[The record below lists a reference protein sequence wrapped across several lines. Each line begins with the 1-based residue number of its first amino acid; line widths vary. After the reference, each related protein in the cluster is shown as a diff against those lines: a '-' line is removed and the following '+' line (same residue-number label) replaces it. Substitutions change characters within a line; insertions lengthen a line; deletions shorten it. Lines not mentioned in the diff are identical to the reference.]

1 MSAPESYNLRP
12 RETLSMRTRDGV
24 RLDADLYRPDTDGPF
39 PVLLMRQPY
48 GRAIAST
55 VSNAHPTWY
64 ARHGYIVVIQDV
76 RGCGTSEGEFDLLA
90 QELDDGFDAIAWAAG
105 LPGATGEVGMYGF
118 SYQGMAQV
126 FAAGS
131 GAPALKTI
139 CPAMIAYDVYE
150 HFAYEGGA
158 LRLELVMA
166 WAVQV
171 AAETAHRRRD
181 AEAHQALFAASRSL
195 PLDGKTPARPEVI
208 ERHAADSHYDD
219 WVSNPKPG
227 PYWERISPKT
237 AARSIDLPALHIGG
251 WFDALL
257 PGTLACHR
265 DWAARC
271 RRPQRLA
278 IGPWVHIP
286 WSPKAGDR
294 DYGPSAVSPID
305 RLQIRWFDHWLKGM
319 DTGLLDEPPVL
330 LYEMGGERWR
340 AFDRWPDGPGGSR
353 YLSSGGRSAI
363 DLTDGELVPGLEAGA
378 GEDAVVFDPWRPVP
392 AVGGHLGAPAGPAER
407 SDVDGRPD
415 VLTYTSEPLEED
427 LHLAGDVTLEVW
439 LRSDAPAFDLSAVVS
454 EVTPEGRAFTLT
466 QSHARIEEGD
476 RTGPLRLSLRAICC
490 RIPCGRRLRL
500 SLAGACFPAYAV
512 NPGTGAQPG
521 DAALIDQRVIT
532 LFVATGG
539 KTPSRLI
546 LPVG

>member
-1 MSAPESYNLRP
+1 MSAPAPYNLRP
-12 RETLSMRTRDGV
+12 RETVSMRTRDGV
-24 RLDADLYRPDTDGPF
+24 RLDADLHRPDADGPF

-48 GRAIAST
+48 GRTIAST
-55 VSNAHPTWY
+55 VSHAHPSWY

-76 RGCGTSEGEFDLLA
+76 RGRGTSEGEFDLLA
-90 QELDDGFDAIAWAAG
+90 QELDDGFDAVAWSAA

-126 FAAGS
+126 FAAAS
-131 GAPALKTI
+131 GAPALKAI

-166 WAVQV
+166 WAVQL
-171 AAETAHRRRD
+171 AAETARRKGD

-195 PLDGKTPARPEVI
+195 PLDGMTPARPEAL
-208 ERHAADSHYDD
+208 ERFAAYCHYDD

-251 WFDALL
+251 WFDAFL

-278 IGPWVHIP
+278 IGPWVHTP

-305 RLQIRWFDHWLKGM
+305 RLQIRWFDHWLKGV

-340 AFDRWPDGPGGSR
+340 AFDRWPDGPGSSR
-353 YLSSGGRSAI
+353 YLTSGGRAAI
-363 DLTDGELVPGLEAGA
+363 DLTNGGLAPGPETGEGGGGGRGGVRPLAARSRGGGL
-378 GEDAVVFDPWRPVP
+378 PWRP
-392 AVGGHLGAPAGPAER
+392 
-407 SDVDGRPD
+407 GRPRGA
-415 VLTYTSEPLEED
+415 VRRGWVAGRAD
-427 LHLAGDVTLEVW
+427 LHL
-439 LRSDAPAFDLSAVVS
+439 
-454 EVTPEGRAFTLT
+454 RA
-466 QSHARIEEGD
+466 A
-476 RTGPLRLSLRAICC
+476 
-490 RIPCGRRLRL
+490 GRR
-500 SLAGACFPAYAV
+500 PA
-512 NPGTGAQPG
+512 PG
-521 DAALIDQRVIT
+521 R
-532 LFVATGG
+532 
-539 KTPSRLI
+539 
-546 LPVG
+546 